1 VYSAG
6 EYEFTGLINNPLYT
20 YRIVVPNPPDGTIFC
35 SDNSTT
41 FTRDCPNT
49 EAEVF
54 NVGLVPGE
62 VGSIYGKVVGI
73 CKLLKHPAKGV
84 RVMVRNTSHVI
95 VGDTYTNKYGSFR
108 VLDLPAGTYQVMVIP
123 PLGDRVLSDNPV
135 NVTVEDGHVFA
146 GKFFLQQCLT
156 PQYPQMCCGCSYACG
171 YPCGGCSYGQ
181 GACGYPCGYGQGDSM
196 ASPGEGDADWKI
208 PQEYKFDEKVYWWEV
223 FPKDFAKSEAESES
237 KFDTFWDWKAGEWWK
252 EE

>member
-1 VYSAG
+1 V
-6 EYEFTGLINNPLYT
+6 TP
-20 YRIVVPNPPDGTIFC
+20 
-35 SDNSTT
+35 
-41 FTRDCPNT
+41 
-49 EAEVF
+49 EVF
-54 NVGLVPGE
+54 NVCLVPEE

-146 GKFFLQQCLT
+146 GKFFLEQCLIKPC
-156 PQYPQMCCGCSYACG
+156 PQYPQMCGGCSCGQGACG
-171 YPCGGCSYGQ
+171 NPCGGCSYGQ
-181 GACGYPCGYGQGDSM
+181 GACGSPCGGFTYGHGACGYPVGYGQGESM
-196 ASPGEGDADWKI
+196 APPGDSEASWKI
-208 PQEYKFDEKVYWWEV
+208 PQEYKFDEKIYWWEV
-223 FPKDFAKSEAESES
+223 FPKDFQKSESESES
-237 KFDTFWDWKAGEWWK
+237 KFDKVWDWKADEWWL